1 MGHIHQQITRLI
13 SLQKYRLRLQLLFQ
27 PSLQPDLQPDL
38 QPGHQPSHQPSLQQM
53 HHHLNA
59 AHGEGHVQIKTQMD
73 GVTKAKNCEGPCNGK
88 YIDSKPKPGPTGCCH
103 GVENVANLI
112 MNIVMPIEKTAKTIV
127 VEFGK
132 PSQEDDIC
140 CSLFVE

>member
-1 MGHIHQQITRLI
+1 MGQITRLI

-27 PSLQPDLQPDL
+27 PSLQPGL
-38 QPGHQPSHQPSLQQM
+38 QPGLQPSLQQM
-53 HHHLNA
+53 HHHLKA
-59 AHGEGHVQIKTQMD
+59 AHGEGLVQIKTQMD
-73 GVTKAKNCEGPCNGK
+73 GVTKARRTVKVLVMGNTSIPNLNL
-88 YIDSKPKPGPTGCCH
+88 DRPAVVH

-132 PSQEDDIC
+132 SSQ
-140 CSLFVE
+140 